1 MAKHAMDEDFRF
13 HVFYYALNFIVDAAI
28 VKLTEPLVHVLC
40 IVDNQHKPAMG
51 FLYQAMYKAREKMV
65 KRF

>member
-1 MAKHAMDEDFRF
+1 M
-13 HVFYYALNFIVDAAI
+13 
-28 VKLTEPLVHVLC
+28 KLTEPLVHVLC
-40 IVDNQHKPAMG
+40 IVDNEDKPAMG